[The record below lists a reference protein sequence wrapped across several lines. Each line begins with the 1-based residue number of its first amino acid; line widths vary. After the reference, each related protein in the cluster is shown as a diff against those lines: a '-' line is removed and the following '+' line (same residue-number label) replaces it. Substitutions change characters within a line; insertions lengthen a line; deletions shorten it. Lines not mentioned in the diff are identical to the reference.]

1 MAMIGYIEEYVDDD
15 GLLNADDLPE
25 PLRAFYRELREGKKP
40 LRQWS
45 EELKNALAV
54 TGPCTIS

>member
-1 MAMIGYIEEYVDDD
+1 
-15 GLLNADDLPE
+15 
-25 PLRAFYRELREGKKP
+25 LREGKKP

-45 EELKNALAV
+45 EELKNALAD